1 MYKKISSKIVFKHS
15 RLLVEEDEVLLGSGK
30 KIKYLRYGY
39 PGDGVVII
47 AKNNIGQTLF
57 VNEYSYVQNKK
68 MLQLP
73 MGKIEKEEDV
83 LIAAN
88 RELKEE
94 TGYKAGKLLQIG
106 SYYQNYRRSNNKG
119 FVLLATDL
127 EIKSSVIKADV
138 EEDDIQNVWLSAE
151 ELALHIKDGSITDS
165 DTLSSLQIYE
175 QLYK

>member
-15 RLLVEEDEVLLGSGK
+15 RLLVEEDEVLLDSGK

-47 AKNNIGQTLF
+47 AKNNIGQILF
-57 VNEYSYVQNKK
+57 VNEYSYAQNKK
-68 MLQLP
+68 ILQLP
-73 MGKIEKEEDV
+73 MGKIEKEEGV

-88 RELKEE
+88 RELQEE

-119 FVLLATDL
+119 FVVLATDL
-127 EIKSSVIKADV
+127 EIYSLNITADA
-138 EEDDIQNVWLSAE
+138 EEDDIQNVWLSAK
-151 ELALHIKDGSITDS
+151 ELALRIKDGSITDS
-165 DTLSSLQIYE
+165 DTLSSLQIYN
-175 QLYK
+175 LL

>member
-1 MYKKISSKIVFKHS
+1 
-15 RLLVEEDEVLLGSGK
+15 
-30 KIKYLRYGY
+30 
-39 PGDGVVII
+39 
-47 AKNNIGQTLF
+47 
-57 VNEYSYVQNKK
+57 
-68 MLQLP
+68 
-73 MGKIEKEEDV
+73 MGKIEKEEGV

-88 RELKEE
+88 RELQEE